1 MGGVIRSSRQAGLR
15 GGAGLVLV
23 ALALAACG
31 IPTGSPT
38 AIAKADVP
46 FHLLTPTTTPTA
58 TTAPSVGVPESI
70 YLVAPDQR
78 VSPVSRDVALPSNS
92 TLTDTIDAA
101 ITALLDGPTAADTA
115 AGLQTFLVT
124 GSKPQVST
132 TITGTTA
139 TIDFTANPVPAGPNQ
154 TLAIAQIVFTATQ
167 FGINLV
173 SFEIGGSPVQ
183 VPTAG
188 GNNVAGPVSRLSY
201 LPQAPVS

>member
-1 MGGVIRSSRQAGLR
+1 MTRSSRGAGLHAA
-15 GGAGLVLV
+15 AGLVLV
-23 ALALAACG
+23 ALTLAACG

-46 FHLLTPTTTPTA
+46 FHLLTPTTIPTA

-70 YLVAPDQR
+70 YLVAPDQH

-154 TLAIAQIVFTATQ
+154 TLAVAQIVFTATQ

-188 GNNVAGPVSRLSY
+188 GANVAGPVSRLSY